1 MTASFTVRP
10 GKPEPLGVT
19 VEPGGLNVAV
29 VAPDAEA
36 IEIVLFDADGRAQVG
51 SAILPARS
59 GGIHHGFL
67 KGPGAGTRYGL
78 RAYGTHAPERGLR
91 FNPAKLLVD
100 PYARAIDRPFVHDP
114 SLCGT
119 TETGDLDPRDTADL
133 VPKAIATA
141 PIRATPRPF
150 AVNRLDR
157 PPLVYELHVK
167 GFTQTHPAIPEPQRG
182 TIAAL
187 ALPAA
192 IDHLTRLGVTTVE
205 LMPIMAWID
214 ERHLPA
220 LGLSDYWGYNTMAFM
235 APDPRLAPG
244 GIDDV
249 RKAVA
254 ALHGAGIEVILDIVL
269 NHTGESDELGAT
281 LSFRGL
287 DNAGYYRLDPH
298 DRALYVNDTGCG
310 NTVALD
316 RPAPLRLAMDAM
328 RYWAIAAGVDGFR
341 FDLATTLGRRMTGFD
356 PEAPLFQAIEQDP
369 ILRGLKMIAEPW
381 DIGPHGHRLGAM
393 PARWSEWN
401 DRYRDTV
408 RRFWRGEDGIVGDLA
423 TRLTGS
429 ADIFAAARRPPS
441 ASVNFVAAHDG
452 FPLADL
458 VAYAHKHNHANG
470 EDNRDGHGANHSWN
484 HGVEGPSDDPAVIA
498 ARDRDVA
505 NMLVTLFV
513 SRGLPMLA
521 MGDEVGRTQHGNNN
535 AYAQDNPTTWIDWPT
550 ADAGRMALVARLS
563 ELRRRHPA
571 LRADA
576 YLTGHPADGSGLP
589 DIEWRTPAGH
599 AMAPADWNDP
609 ATRTLVAVAYA
620 ATGGA
625 SGGDRVAIALN
636 AGDAEITVTLP
647 PPRDGNGWRIG
658 IDTGATD
665 RIAARDLDG
674 VDLTLAPRAAAI
686 IAEAPARGGRA
697 LASGARATEP
707 RVLDR
712 LAEAAGIAPEW
723 FGVEGDRHVVTP
735 ETKRTLLE
743 AMGLPATTN
752 EMAHASLAVL
762 SRAGARRLLPPLV
775 VTEPGTRAVVA
786 IPRDPGGRPP
796 RALHLRMEDG
806 AEEIVP
812 IPLDAPTDEITAPDG
827 GAVRR
832 TLVRLPKLPFGDHR
846 IRLDERTEREA
857 TARLIV
863 TPKACYRPPLLDE
876 GPRFG
881 LQANLY
887 SLARDGD
894 QGIGDFATLAD
905 LGADAGALGAA
916 AVGINPLHMLFPGDR
931 ERASPYHPSDRRFL
945 DPIYLDLDALTD
957 LPDEA
962 RARPATAAA
971 RLIDYPAVW
980 EEKRAVLEAAFDRFR
995 RRPTDDAERR
1005 AFEAFLTR
1013 RGRPLISFATY
1024 QVIAEDRPGVPWPR
1038 WPSPLRRPGA
1048 AGIAEVQSH
1057 NPGRV
1062 LFQCWL
1068 QWQAERQFEAAARH
1082 ASASGLDL
1090 GIYRDLAVGSAPDGA
1105 EAWAEQDHLAEKVSI
1120 GAPPDPFSADGQIW
1134 VARPP
1139 VPHRMRE
1146 LGYRPFSALL
1156 SANMRHAG
1164 LLRLDHVMGLS
1175 RLYCVPDGVPAADGA
1190 YVNYQLDEQL
1200 AVLSLASHRHRCG
1213 VVGEDLGTV
1222 QEGLGERLAEAEVL
1236 STRVVFFERE
1246 SDGGFRAPATYKTRA
1261 ATCAATHDLPTIA
1274 GWWAGGD
1281 IDIAARL
1288 GRTANADA
1296 AHLARRGERAALLAA
1311 LADNGIATDGLPGP
1325 DEPSP
1330 APAALAALVA
1340 AVHAFLAETPSDLVL
1355 LQTTDLALE
1364 REPVNVPGTDREW
1377 PNWRQRLAHAL
1388 TRSELAARLP
1398 EAYRARGLKAAQGQQ
1413 EAQEAPEAGLSEATE
1428 GGGRPTSGPEE

>member
-1 MTASFTVRP
+1 MTVSFTVHP

-29 VAPDAEA
+29 VAPDADA
-36 IEIVLFDADGRAQVG
+36 VEIVLFDADGHAQVG
-51 SAILPARS
+51 SAVLPARRA
-59 GGIHHGFL
+59 GIHHGFL

-78 RAYGTHAPERGLR
+78 RAYGPYAPERGLR

-100 PYARAIDRPFVHDP
+100 PYARALDRPFVHDP

-119 TETGDLDPRDTADL
+119 TEDGSLDPRDTADL

-150 AVNRLDR
+150 AVNRLEK

-167 GFTQTHPAIPEPQRG
+167 GFSQTHPAIPEALRG
-182 TIAAL
+182 TVAAL
-187 ALPAA
+187 AHPAA
-192 IDHLTRLGVTTVE
+192 VDHLSGLGVTTVE

-220 LGLSDYWGYNTMAFM
+220 LGLTDYWGYNTMAFM

-254 ALHGAGIEVILDIVL
+254 ALHAAGIEVILDIVL

-298 DRALYVNDTGCG
+298 DRTLYVNDTGCG

-316 RPAPLRLAMDAM
+316 RPHTLRLAMDAM

-381 DIGPHGHRLGAM
+381 DVGPGGHRLGAM
-393 PARWSEWN
+393 PPRWSEWN

-429 ADIFAAARRPPS
+429 ADLFAGARRPPS
-441 ASVNFVAAHDG
+441 ASVNFIAAHDG
-452 FPLADL
+452 FPLADV
-458 VAYAHKHNHANG
+458 VAYTRKHNHANG
-470 EDNRDGHGANHSWN
+470 EDNRDGHGTNYSWN
-484 HGVEGPSDDPAVIA
+484 HGVEGPSDGPDVTA

-505 NMLVTLFV
+505 NLLVTLFV

-521 MGDEVGRTQHGNNN
+521 MGDELGRTQHGNNN
-535 AYAQDNPTTWIDWPT
+535 AYAQDNDTAWIDWST
-550 ADAGRMALVARLS
+550 ADADRIALVRKLS
-563 ELRRRHPA
+563 DLRRRHPA
-571 LRADA
+571 LRTDA
-576 YLTGHPADGSGLP
+576 YLSGHAVDERGLP
-589 DIEWRTPAGH
+589 DIEWRTVAGH
-599 AMAPADWNDP
+599 AMAPADWDDP
-609 ATRTLVAVAYA
+609 ATRSLVAIAYA

-625 SGGDRVAIALN
+625 SGGDRVAIAFN
-636 AGDAEITVTLP
+636 AGDTAVTATLP
-647 PPRDGNGWRIG
+647 PPRDGHGWRVVV
-658 IDTGATD
+658 DTGAAD
-665 RIAARDLDG
+665 RIAGRDLDG
-674 VDLTLAPRAAAI
+674 VEVTLSGHGAAI
-686 IAEAPARGGRA
+686 VAEVAERGGRT
-697 LASGARATEP
+697 LSSGARATEP

-712 LAEAAGIAPEW
+712 LSEAAGIAPEW
-723 FGVEGDRHVVTP
+723 FGVVGDRHVVSP
-735 ETKRTLLE
+735 ETRRALLDS
-743 AMGLPATTN
+743 MGLPAATN
-752 EMAHASLAVL
+752 EAAHASLAVL
-762 SRAGARRLLPPLV
+762 SRAGARRPLPPLV
-775 VTEPGTRAVVA
+775 VAEPGTRAIVA
-786 IPRDPGGRPP
+786 IPREPNGRPP
-796 RALHLRMEDG
+796 RALHLRLEDG

-812 IPLDAPTDEITAPDG
+812 IPLDAAQDEITAPDG
-827 GAVRR
+827 GSVRR

-846 IRLDERTEREA
+846 IRLDEREEREA

-863 TPKACYRPPLLDE
+863 TPRACYRPPVLDQ
-876 GPRFG
+876 GRRFG

-887 SLARDGD
+887 SLERDGD
-894 QGIGDFATLAD
+894 QGVGDFATLAA

-945 DPIYLDLDALTD
+945 DPIYLDIDAIAD
-957 LPDEA
+957 MPDQ
-962 RARPATAAA
+962 ARPQQTPT

-980 EEKRAVLEAAFDRFR
+980 EAKRAALEAAFDRFR
-995 RRPTDDAERR
+995 HRPTDDAERR

-1024 QVIAEDRPGVPWPR
+1024 QVIAEDRPGVPWMR
-1038 WPSPLRRPGA
+1038 WPSPLRRPNA
-1048 AGIAEVQSH
+1048 PGIGEIQSH

-1082 ASASGLDL
+1082 AEAAGLSI

-1105 EAWAEQDHLAEKVSI
+1105 EAWAEQDHLAERVSI
-1120 GAPPDPFSADGQIW
+1120 GAPPDPFSAHGQIW

-1139 VPHRMRE
+1139 VPHRMRD
-1146 LGYRPFSALL
+1146 LGYRPFSGLL
-1156 SANMRHAG
+1156 SANMLHAG

-1175 RLYCVPDGVPAADGA
+1175 RLYCVPDGAPAADGA
-1190 YVNYQLDEQL
+1190 YVGYQLDEQL

-1246 SDGGFRAPATYKTRA
+1246 ADGGFRPPAAYKARA

-1274 GWWAGGD
+1274 GWWSGHD
-1281 IDIAARL
+1281 IDVAAKL
-1288 GRTANADA
+1288 GRTADADA
-1296 AHLARRGERAALLAA
+1296 ARTVRRGEREALLAA
-1311 LADNGIATDGLPGP
+1311 LAHAGIATAGLP
-1325 DEPSP
+1325 DADDATP
-1330 APAALAALVA
+1330 ATEALAALVA

-1355 LQTTDLALE
+1355 LQTTDLATE
-1364 REPVNVPGTDREW
+1364 TEPVNVPGTDREW
-1377 PNWRQRLAHAL
+1377 PNWRQRLGHAL
-1388 TRSELAARLP
+1388 TRTELAARLP
-1398 EAYRARGLKAAQGQQ
+1398 EAYRARGLTTAPGPQSPQSPEPAA
-1413 EAQEAPEAGLSEATE
+1413 
-1428 GGGRPTSGPEE
+1428 PTSGPEE

>member
-1 MTASFTVRP
+1 MTVSFTVHP

-29 VAPDAEA
+29 VAPDADA
-36 IEIVLFDADGRAQVG
+36 IEIVLFDADGQTQVG
-51 SAILPARS
+51 SAILPARRA
-59 GGIHHGFL
+59 GIHHGFL

-78 RAYGTHAPERGLR
+78 RAYGPYAPERGLR

-100 PYARAIDRPFVHDP
+100 PYARALDRAFVHDP

-119 TETGDLDPRDTADL
+119 AEDGSLDPRDTADL

-150 AVNRLDR
+150 AVNRLER

-167 GFTQTHPAIPEPQRG
+167 GFTRTHPAIPEALRG
-182 TIAAL
+182 TVAAL
-187 ALPAA
+187 AHPAA
-192 IDHLTRLGVTTVE
+192 IDHLTGLGVTTVE

-220 LGLSDYWGYNTMAFM
+220 LGLTDYWGYNTVAFM

-254 ALHGAGIEVILDIVL
+254 ALHAASIEVILDIVL

-287 DNAGYYRLDPH
+287 DNAGFYRLDPH
-298 DRALYVNDTGCG
+298 DQALYVNDTGCG

-341 FDLATTLGRRMTGFD
+341 FDLATTLGRRMSGFD

-381 DIGPHGHRLGAM
+381 DIGPGGHRLGAM
-393 PARWSEWN
+393 PPRWSEWN
-401 DRYRDTV
+401 DRYRDTA
-408 RRFWRGEDGIVGDLA
+408 RRFWRGEDGIVADLA

-429 ADIFAAARRPPS
+429 ADIFAGARRPPS
-441 ASVNFVAAHDG
+441 ASVNFIAAHDG
-452 FPLADL
+452 FPLADIA
-458 VAYAHKHNHANG
+458 AYAHKHNHANG
-470 EDNRDGHGANHSWN
+470 EGNRDGHGANYSWN
-484 HGVEGPSDDPAVIA
+484 HGIEGPSDDPGVIA

-505 NMLVTLFV
+505 NLLVTLFV
-513 SRGLPMLA
+513 SRGLPMLS
-521 MGDEVGRTQHGNNN
+521 MGDELGRTQHGNNN
-535 AYAQDNPTTWIDWPT
+535 AYAQDNETAWIDWT
-550 ADAGRMALVARLS
+550 GADAARIALASKLS
-563 ELRRRHPA
+563 DLRRRHPA
-571 LRADA
+571 LRTDA
-576 YLTGHPADGSGLP
+576 YLSGHAVDERGLP
-589 DIEWRTPAGH
+589 DIEWRTVAGH
-599 AMAPADWNDP
+599 VMEQGDWENP
-609 ATRTLVAVAYA
+609 ATRSLVAIAYA

-625 SGGDRVAIALN
+625 SGGDRVAIAFN
-636 AGDAEITVTLP
+636 AGDEGLTATLP
-647 PPRDGNGWRIG
+647 PPRDGHGWRLVV
-658 IDTGATD
+658 DTDAAD
-665 RIAARDLDG
+665 RIAARDLEG
-674 VDLTLAPRAAAI
+674 VSFTLSGRSAVIVVEAA
-686 IAEAPARGGRA
+686 ERGGRT
-697 LASGARATEP
+697 LASGARAAEP

-712 LAEAAGIAPEW
+712 LSEAAGIAPEW
-723 FGVEGDRHVVTP
+723 FGVVGDRHVVSP
-735 ETKRTLLE
+735 ETRLALLD
-743 AMGLPATTN
+743 AMGLPASTN
-752 EMAHASLAVL
+752 EAAHASLAVL
-762 SRAGARRLLPPLV
+762 SRVGARRPLPPLV
-775 VTEPGTRAVVA
+775 VAEPGTRAVVA
-786 IPRDPGGRPP
+786 IPRDASGRPP
-796 RALHLRMEDG
+796 RALHLRLEDG

-812 IPLDAPTDEITAPDG
+812 IPLDAPQDEIIAPDG
-827 GAVRR
+827 GTVRR

-846 IRLDERTEREA
+846 IRLDEREERDA

-863 TPKACYRPPLLDE
+863 TPRACYRPPALEE
-876 GPRFG
+876 GRRFG

-887 SLARDGD
+887 SLRRDGD
-894 QGIGDFATLAD
+894 QGVGDFTTLAR

-945 DPIYLDLDALTD
+945 DPIYLDIDALAD
-957 LPDEA
+957 LPA
-962 RARPATAAA
+962 AARPGHPAT

-980 EEKRAVLEAAFDRFR
+980 AAKRTALEAAFDRFR
-995 RRPTDDAERR
+995 HRTTDDEQRR

-1024 QVIAEDRPGVPWPR
+1024 QVIAEDRAGVPWMR
-1038 WPSPLRRPGA
+1038 WPSHLRRPNA
-1048 AGIAEVQSH
+1048 AGIGEIQSQ

-1062 LFQCWL
+1062 LFHCWL

-1082 ASASGLDL
+1082 ASDAGLSI

-1105 EAWAEQDHLAEKVSI
+1105 ETWAEQDHFADRVSI
-1120 GAPPDPFSADGQIW
+1120 GAPPDPFSAEGQVW
-1134 VARPP
+1134 AARPP
-1139 VPHRMRE
+1139 IPYRMRDI
-1146 LGYRPFSALL
+1146 GHRPFSALL

-1175 RLYCVPDGVPAADGA
+1175 RLYCVPEGAPAADGT
-1190 YVNYQLDEQL
+1190 YVSYPLDEQL
-1200 AVLSLASHRHRCG
+1200 AALSLASHRHRCG

-1222 QEGLGERLAEAEVL
+1222 QEGLGERLAEADVL

-1246 SDGGFRAPATYKTRA
+1246 MGGGFSPPATYKARA

-1274 GWWAGGD
+1274 GWWSGGD

-1288 GRTANADA
+1288 GRTADPEA
-1296 AHLARRGERAALLAA
+1296 ARAGRHGEREQLLAA
-1311 LADNGIATDGLPGP
+1311 LADAGIATAELPGADDAHP
-1325 DEPSP
+1325 D
-1330 APAALAALVA
+1330 APTLAALVA
-1340 AVHAFLAETPSDLVL
+1340 AVHAFLAQSPSDLVL
-1355 LQTTDLALE
+1355 LQTTDLATE
-1364 REPVNVPGTDREW
+1364 VDPVNVPGTDREW
-1377 PNWRQRLAHAL
+1377 PNWRQRLDHAL
-1388 TRSELAARLP
+1388 TRTELAARLP
-1398 EAYRARGLKAAQGQQ
+1398 EAYRARGLTAPAGPP
-1413 EAQEAPEAGLSEATE
+1413 EVPEPEAPEA
-1428 GGGRPTSGPEE
+1428 PTSGPEG